1 MLCPSFESEETRILS
16 FSDNW
21 PHRVDNLSPERMAKA
36 GFLYRDSDDR
46 AICFY
51 CGLCIYQWED
61 TDIPEI
67 EHAKYWSA
75 CAYLER
81 TFGTGFITQHSNYRI
96 PEEEFL
102 LGMKFG
108 FTTPEEAADP
118 TLVRNPPVENVE
130 QPNLIPE
137 EKQHDKELMCKVCF
151 DSRINV
157 LTMPC
162 EYCFGCLNCAAK
174 LYLKECP
181 ICHMVILDV
190 NRIYII

>member
-36 GFLYRDSDDR
+36 GFLYRGSDDR

-51 CGLCIYQWED
+51 CGLCIYQWAN

-75 CAYLER
+75 CTYLER
-81 TFGTGFITQHSNYRI
+81 TFGSEFINQHSNYRI

-102 LGMKFG
+102 SGTRFG
-108 FTTPEEAADP
+108 FATPEEAADP
-118 TLVRNPPVENVE
+118 TLARNLPIENVE

-137 EKQHDKELMCKVCF
+137 EKQYDKELVCKVCF
-151 DSRINV
+151 DARINA

-162 EYCFGCLNCAAK
+162 GYCFGCLNCSAK
-174 LYLKECP
+174 LYSKECL
-181 ICHMVILDV
+181 ICRVVILDV
-190 NRIYII
+190 NRIYIV

>member
-1 MLCPSFESEETRILS
+1 MLCPSFESEETQILS

-21 PHRVDNLSPERMAKA
+21 PHLVDNLSPERMAKA
-36 GFLYRDSDDR
+36 GFLYRGSDDR

-102 LGMKFG
+102 LGTRFKFA
-108 FTTPEEAADP
+108 TPEEAADP
-118 TLVRNPPVENVE
+118 TLVRNSPVENVE

-137 EKQHDKELMCKVCF
+137 ENKIRFYVPDQE
-151 DSRINV
+151 
-157 LTMPC
+157 
-162 EYCFGCLNCAAK
+162 
-174 LYLKECP
+174 
-181 ICHMVILDV
+181 
-190 NRIYII
+190 